1 MKKLVWIL
9 GFYCPLFFAAKGLTA
24 EHDLFGV
31 VDIRATHNDGITSY
45 VDGGL
50 GKFRSN
56 PDSQLS
62 LSQLGLSYRVEW
74 DNNMSAHLVANGY
87 WDGVEDGLGITEAF
101 IEYKGLPSEKGVR
114 ISARAGIMYPKISLE
129 NVATAWSSPYTLSYS
144 TMNAWLGEEVR
155 HIGARLNVDL
165 LGKFR
170 QSNHDVS
177 FNLEAFSNNDTT
189 GAMLSWHG
197 WTLSSRQTLWQETLP
212 ITTIPSMNGGLLSGQ
227 AKESD
232 PFLELD
238 DRLGYHGSVN
248 WKMKGKGLVQAGY
261 YNNDA
266 DTRIAIK
273 GQYAWLTRFIHL
285 GVKWR
290 LPYRIELISQ
300 YMQGDTLMNAP
311 EGFAVVD
318 NDYHSA
324 YMMFSR
330 RWDKHRLSFRL
341 EDFSVDDN
349 DPTPGDNNNEDGQA
363 YTLSYNY
370 QFQRGWFFHI
380 EYNRVDSTR
389 YARTYLGQPE
399 DLVEQQWQ
407 LASRYYF

>member
-212 ITTIPSMNGGLLSGQ
+212 ITTIPSMNGG
-227 AKESD
+227 
-232 PFLELD
+232 
-238 DRLGYHGSVN
+238 
-248 WKMKGKGLVQAGY
+248 
-261 YNNDA
+261 
-266 DTRIAIK
+266 
-273 GQYAWLTRFIHL
+273 
-285 GVKWR
+285 
-290 LPYRIELISQ
+290 
-300 YMQGDTLMNAP
+300 
-311 EGFAVVD
+311 
-318 NDYHSA
+318 
-324 YMMFSR
+324 
-330 RWDKHRLSFRL
+330 
-341 EDFSVDDN
+341 
-349 DPTPGDNNNEDGQA
+349 
-363 YTLSYNY
+363 
-370 QFQRGWFFHI
+370 
-380 EYNRVDSTR
+380 
-389 YARTYLGQPE
+389 
-399 DLVEQQWQ
+399 
-407 LASRYYF
+407 